1 MKRPVSG
8 EEQAKDQKYVLKRY
22 SGSAG
27 LSLTHIFL
35 SISPD
40 TLKNHCFPIHIIIN
54 QECNITNRYSMA
66 VNQSQVDHIITA
78 ASEDD
83 PEVKLQNL
91 EREVDLIKTSIK
103 RLLMDIRERMNELE
117 NPFTITAVA
126 AGAPVPAALPIQ
138 SSSDSDADEAK
149 RSAMEARE
157 AALDARESKL
167 EATEAKIE
175 SEKKAGSA
183 GGKKEPSPQAA
194 DDGHHPVIDEQVL
207 ALLRSQV
214 TTSQKIPAS
223 IMAVPAAPQTPPA
236 PPASEKLRLQKVYK
250 LFKWTS
256 QSVKKFGHDRLEI
269 MLESYRAMGYIS
281 KESCDEIR
289 EISRLMPA
297 NLGEE
302 HEVGPDEFV
311 AELYALNRILSPS
324 DTSLDRDMIE
334 VMMEK
339 RQQEPAIHEMKTG
352 DLPEIQS
359 ASLRDVPP
367 AVRKKEKNDEWM
379 NLPDR
384 I

>member
-1 MKRPVSG
+1 
-8 EEQAKDQKYVLKRY
+8 
-22 SGSAG
+22 
-27 LSLTHIFL
+27 
-35 SISPD
+35 
-40 TLKNHCFPIHIIIN
+40 
-54 QECNITNRYSMA
+54 MA

-117 NPFTITAVA
+117 NPFTLAATGSATAPA
-126 AGAPVPAALPIQ
+126 PAANI
-138 SSSDSDADEAK
+138 DMEVDVAK
-149 RSAMEARE
+149 KSAMEARE
-157 AALDARESKL
+157 AALDARESQL
-167 EATEAKIE
+167 DATKAKFE
-175 SEKKAGSA
+175 SEKRAEAVTEK
-183 GGKKEPSPQAA
+183 PQPARQA
-194 DDGHHPVIDEQVL
+194 PEDRPPLMDEQVL

-214 TTSQKIPAS
+214 ALHERPPLMDEQVFALLRSQVALHEKNPVAAAVIPA
-223 IMAVPAAPQTPPA
+223 TPPA
-236 PPASEKLRLQKVYK
+236 PAAPVNEKLRLQKVYK
-250 LFKWTS
+250 LFKWTH

-269 MLESYRAMGYIS
+269 MLESYRAMGYIA

-302 HEVGPDEFV
+302 LEVGPDEFV
-311 AELYALNRILSPS
+311 AELYALNRILMPG

-339 RQQEPAIHEMKTG
+339 RQVERLTRETGSGERPPVFSRSILEKKVSAARKT
-352 DLPEIQS
+352 DKDE
-359 ASLRDVPP
+359 
-367 AVRKKEKNDEWM
+367 EWM

>member
-1 MKRPVSG
+1 
-8 EEQAKDQKYVLKRY
+8 
-22 SGSAG
+22 
-27 LSLTHIFL
+27 
-35 SISPD
+35 
-40 TLKNHCFPIHIIIN
+40 
-54 QECNITNRYSMA
+54 MA
-66 VNQSQVDHIITA
+66 VNQAQVDHIITA

-117 NPFTITAVA
+117 NPFTLTAPA
-126 AGAPVPAALPIQ
+126 AGGAPGPAPSGLLDTAEV
-138 SSSDSDADEAK
+138 DEAK
-149 RSAMEARE
+149 KLALEARE
-157 AALDARESKL
+157 AALDARKSQLDATQAKL
-167 EATEAKIE
+167 E
-175 SEKKAGSA
+175 SEKRAEEPANKPEPPRQAPAGDRTHLI
-183 GGKKEPSPQAA
+183 
-194 DDGHHPVIDEQVL
+194 DDQVL

-214 TTSQKIPAS
+214 
-223 IMAVPAAPQTPPA
+223 AVPQKSAGAGAASGMYA
-236 PPASEKLRLQKVYK
+236 PVPSPVPSPIPLLEPASEKLRLQKVYK
-250 LFKWTS
+250 LFKWTH

-269 MLESYRAMGYIS
+269 MLESYRAMGYIT

-311 AELYALNRILSPS
+311 AELYALNRILSPN

-334 VMMEK
+334 VMMEQRAQGPSSK
-339 RQQEPAIHEMKTG
+339 EIIPSEHPELTG
-352 DLPEIQS
+352 SP
-359 ASLRDVPP
+359 LRENRP
-367 AVRKKEKNDEWM
+367 AVRKREKDEEWM

>member
-1 MKRPVSG
+1 
-8 EEQAKDQKYVLKRY
+8 
-22 SGSAG
+22 
-27 LSLTHIFL
+27 
-35 SISPD
+35 
-40 TLKNHCFPIHIIIN
+40 
-54 QECNITNRYSMA
+54 MA

-117 NPFTITAVA
+117 NPFTLTAPGIAGVPVSPGSA
-126 AGAPVPAALPIQ
+126 AI
-138 SSSDSDADEAK
+138 DAGVDEAK
-149 RSAMEARE
+149 KSALEARE
-157 AALDARESKL
+157 AALDARESQL
-167 EATEAKIE
+167 DATKSKIE
-175 SEKKAGSA
+175 TEKKNEAPVQRPEPVYSA
-183 GGKKEPSPQAA
+183 PAVERQHDL
-194 DDGHHPVIDEQVL
+194 DDQML

-214 TTSQKIPAS
+214 AGAARNLPVVP
-223 IMAVPAAPQTPPA
+223 VPAPIAAPVAAPVPA
-236 PPASEKLRLQKVYK
+236 PAPVSEKLRLQKVYK
-250 LFKWTS
+250 LFKWTH

-269 MLESYRAMGYIS
+269 ILESYRAMGYIS

-297 NLGEE
+297 NLGVE

-311 AELYALNRILSPS
+311 SELYALNRILAPN

-334 VMMEK
+334 VMMEQ
-339 RQQEPAIHEMKTG
+339 RQLEPSSREIMTSERPDFSGSAIREKKPTA
-352 DLPEIQS
+352 QQ
-359 ASLRDVPP
+359 
-367 AVRKKEKNDEWM
+367 KEKDEEWM

>member
-1 MKRPVSG
+1 
-8 EEQAKDQKYVLKRY
+8 
-22 SGSAG
+22 
-27 LSLTHIFL
+27 
-35 SISPD
+35 
-40 TLKNHCFPIHIIIN
+40 
-54 QECNITNRYSMA
+54 MA

-117 NPFTITAVA
+117 NPFTLT
-126 AGAPVPAALPIQ
+126 AGAGGAAPAPASPVNI
-138 SSSDSDADEAK
+138 DTEVDDAK
-149 RSAMEARE
+149 KSAMEARE

-167 EATEAKIE
+167 EATQAKLE
-175 SEKKAGSA
+175 SEKKAEIPVTRQ
-183 GGKKEPSPQAA
+183 EPARAVPAEERVTHL
-194 DDGHHPVIDEQVL
+194 DDQVL

-214 TTSQKIPAS
+214 AMPQKNALPVS
-223 IMAVPAAPQTPPA
+223 PTPVTPAAPV
-236 PPASEKLRLQKVYK
+236 SEKLRLQKVYK
-250 LFKWTS
+250 LFKWTN

-269 MLESYRAMGYIS
+269 MLESYRAMGYIT

-302 HEVGPDEFV
+302 HELGPDEYV
-311 AELYALNRILSPS
+311 AELYALNRIISPN

-339 RQQEPAIHEMKTG
+339 RQQEPPAK
-352 DLPEIQS
+352 EISGAERIDFAGPALQENP
-359 ASLRDVPP
+359 SL
-367 AVRKKEKNDEWM
+367 VRKKDKNEEWM